1 MSGSE
6 LPLRYGVNPH
16 QRPARASVEVG
27 RLPFAVLNGAPS
39 YVNLLDAL
47 NSWQL
52 VRELRERV
60 GLPAAASF
68 KHVSPAGAAVAVPL
82 DEPLRRACFVANAAL
97 SPLAQAYA
105 RARGADRVSSYGD
118 WAAVS
123 DRVDVPTARLLLL
136 EVSDG
141 VVAPAYEPEALR
153 LLAGK
158 RQGSYVVI
166 QVDPAYVPAAVET
179 RDVFGVRLE
188 QPRNSELFAADSF
201 QRVVT
206 GHGELPE
213 STRRDM
219 LVALVALKYT
229 QSNSVCLVRDG
240 GVIGMGAGQ
249 QSRIHCTRLAADK
262 ADTWWLRQ
270 HPAVLDLRFRA
281 GIGRTERD
289 NAIDGYLRDD
299 LTTPEE
305 ALWQGSF
312 DDPPARLAPAARR
325 DWLDRLDGV
334 TLGSDAYIPFRD
346 NIDRASRSGARYV
359 VQPGG
364 SSRDADVIRACQ
376 EYGMTMVFTGVRL
389 FHH

>member
-1 MSGSE
+1 M
-6 LPLRYGVNPH
+6 
-16 QRPARASVEVG
+16 G
-27 RLPFAVLNGAPS
+27 RLPFAVLNGAPG

-82 DEPLRRACFVANAAL
+82 DEPLQRACFVANAAL

-123 DRVDVPTARLLLL
+123 DSVDVPTARLLLL

-158 RQGSYVVI
+158 RHGSYVVI

-201 QRVVT
+201 QRVGT
-206 GHGELPE
+206 GHRELPE
-213 STRRDM
+213 TTRRDM

-229 QSNSVCLVRDG
+229 QSNSVCFVRDG

-299 LTTPEE
+299 LTAPEE
-305 ALWQGSF
+305 ALWQASF

-346 NIDRASRSGARYV
+346 NVDRASRSGARYV